1 MSALFVP
8 SPLGALLLREDA
20 GRLAEVAFV
29 SPNFSPETPFEQ
41 ELAAARRFDAQ
52 PLAAARLNAV
62 DVKTQPLAAARLN
75 AVNVL
80 TPESLGAPKTP
91 PILRRAAAQLAEYF
105 AGTRTRFDLPLAPVG
120 TEFQRRVWV
129 ATSAIPF
136 GETATYG
143 EIARKI
149 GVPNGSRAVGGALNR
164 NPICIVVPCHR
175 VVGSSGK
182 LTGYDGGVDRKAFL
196 LTLERPEPP
205 RLF

>member
-1 MSALFVP
+1 MSVLFVP
-8 SPLGALLLREDA
+8 SPVGALLLREVA
-20 GRLAEVAFV
+20 GKVAEVAFV
-29 SPNFSPETPFEQ
+29 SPTFSPETPFEQ
-41 ELAAARRFDAQ
+41 ELDAANFNAQ
-52 PLAAARLNAV
+52 PFADARLNAA
-62 DVKTQPLAAARLN
+62 D
-75 AVNVL
+75 VL
-80 TPESLGAPKTP
+80 TPESLDAPETP

-105 AGTRTRFDLPLAPVG
+105 AGTRTRFDLPLASVG
-120 TEFQRRVWV
+120 TEFQRRVWA
-129 ATSAIPF
+129 ATSAITF

-196 LTLERPEPP
+196 LNLERGAAP

>member
-1 MSALFVP
+1 MSVLIVP
-8 SPLGALLLREDA
+8 SPVGALLLREIA
-20 GRLAEVAFV
+20 GKLAEVAFV
-29 SPNFSPETPFEQ
+29 SPTFSPETPFEQ
-41 ELAAARRFDAQ
+41 ELANADLKAQ
-52 PLAAARLNAV
+52 PLTAARLNA
-62 DVKTQPLAAARLN
+62 DDAAP
-75 AVNVL
+75 
-80 TPESLGAPKTP
+80 PETP

-129 ATSAIPF
+129 ATSAIKF

-164 NPICIVVPCHR
+164 NPLAIVVPCHR

-196 LTLERPEPP
+196 LNLERGTAP

>member
-1 MSALFVP
+1 MNVLIVP
-8 SPLGALLLREDA
+8 SPVGALLLREDA
-20 GRLAEVAFV
+20 GKLAEVAFV
-29 SPNFSPETPFEQ
+29 SPTFSPETPFEQ
-41 ELAAARRFDAQ
+41 ELAAANFNAQ
-52 PLAAARLNAV
+52 PFIDARLNAV
-62 DVKTQPLAAARLN
+62 A
-75 AVNVL
+75 VL
-80 TPESLGAPKTP
+80 TPEALDSPETP

-105 AGTRTRFDLPLAPVG
+105 AGTRPRFDLPLAPVG
-120 TEFQRRVWV
+120 TEFQRRVWA

-149 GVPNGSRAVGGALNR
+149 GAPNAARAVGGALNR
-164 NPICIVVPCHR
+164 NPLAIVVPCHR

>member
-1 MSALFVP
+1 MSVLIVP
-8 SPLGALLLREDA
+8 SPVGALLLREIA
-20 GRLAEVAFV
+20 GKLAEVAFV
-29 SPNFSPETPFEQ
+29 SPTFSPERPFEQ
-41 ELAAARRFDAQ
+41 ELAAARRFNAQ
-52 PLAAARLNAV
+52 PL
-62 DVKTQPLAAARLN
+62 TAARLN

-105 AGTRTRFDLPLAPVG
+105 AGTRTRFDLPLAPIG
-120 TEFQRRVWV
+120 TEFQRRVWA

-149 GVPNGSRAVGGALNR
+149 GAPNGSRAVGGALNR

-196 LTLERPEPP
+196 LNLERPEPP

>member
-1 MSALFVP
+1 LNVLIVP

-20 GRLAEVAFV
+20 GKLAEVAFL
-29 SPNFSPETPFEQ
+29 SPTFSPETSFEQ
-41 ELAAARRFDAQ
+41 ELAAANFNA
-52 PLAAARLNAV
+52 LTIAAARLNA
-62 DVKTQPLAAARLN
+62 DDA
-75 AVNVL
+75 
-80 TPESLGAPKTP
+80 TPPETP

-105 AGTRTRFDLPLAPVG
+105 AGTRPRFDLPLAPVG
-120 TEFQRRVWV
+120 TEFQRRVWT

-164 NPICIVVPCHR
+164 NPLAIVVPCHR
-175 VVGSSGK
+175 VVGSSGR

-196 LTLERPEPP
+196 LTLERGTAP

>member
-8 SPLGALLLREDA
+8 SPLGALLLREEA

-29 SPNFSPETPFEQ
+29 SPTFSPETPFEQ

-52 PLAAARLNAV
+52 PLAVARLNDDA
-62 DVKTQPLAAARLN
+62 
-75 AVNVL
+75 
-80 TPESLGAPKTP
+80 TPPETP

-105 AGTRTRFDLPLAPVG
+105 AGTRTRFDLPLAPIG
-120 TEFQRRVWV
+120 TEFQRRVWA
-129 ATSAIPF
+129 ATSAIKF

-175 VVGSSGK
+175 VVGSAGK

-196 LTLERPEPP
+196 LNLERGTAP

>member
-1 MSALFVP
+1 MSVLVVP
-8 SPLGALLLREDA
+8 SPVGALLLREIA
-20 GRLAEVAFV
+20 GKLAEVAFL
-29 SPNFSPETPFEQ
+29 SPTFSPETPFEQ

-52 PLAAARLNAV
+52 PLAAARLNAN
-62 DVKTQPLAAARLN
+62 DAAP
-75 AVNVL
+75 
-80 TPESLGAPKTP
+80 PETP

-120 TEFQRRVWV
+120 TEFQRRVWA
-129 ATSAIPF
+129 ATSAIKF

-149 GVPNGSRAVGGALNR
+149 GAPNGSRAVGGALNR
-164 NPICIVVPCHR
+164 NPLAIVVPCHR

-196 LTLERPEPP
+196 LTFERPEPP

>member
-1 MSALFVP
+1 MNVLIVP
-8 SPLGALLLREDA
+8 SPLGALLLREEG
-20 GRLAEVAFV
+20 GRLAEVAFL
-29 SPNFSPETPFEQ
+29 SPTFSPETPFES
-41 ELAAARRFDAQ
+41 ELAAARRLDAQ
-52 PLAAARLNAV
+52 PFAAARLNAV
-62 DVKTQPLAAARLN
+62 DVKTQPFAAARLN
-75 AVNVL
+75 ADDAPP
-80 TPESLGAPKTP
+80 PETP

-129 ATSAIPF
+129 ATSAIKF

-149 GVPNGSRAVGGALNR
+149 GAPNAARAVGGALNR

-196 LTLERPEPP
+196 LNLERPEPP

>member
-1 MSALFVP
+1 MNVLIVP
-8 SPLGALLLREDA
+8 SPVGALLLREVA
-20 GRLAEVAFV
+20 GKLAEVAFV
-29 SPNFSPETPFEQ
+29 SPTFSPETPFEQ
-41 ELAAARRFDAQ
+41 ELAAAQ
-52 PLAAARLNAV
+52 PFADARLNAA
-62 DVKTQPLAAARLN
+62 D
-75 AVNVL
+75 VL
-80 TPESLGAPKTP
+80 TPESLDAPETP

-105 AGTRTRFDLPLAPVG
+105 AGTRPRFDLPLASVG
-120 TEFQRRVWV
+120 TEFQRRVWA
-129 ATSAIPF
+129 ATSAITF

-164 NPICIVVPCHR
+164 NPLAIVVPCHR

-196 LTLERPEPP
+196 ITLERPEPP

>member
-1 MSALFVP
+1 M
-8 SPLGALLLREDA
+8 
-20 GRLAEVAFV
+20 
-29 SPNFSPETPFEQ
+29 SPETSFEQ
-41 ELAAARRFDAQ
+41 ELAAANFNASTI
-52 PLAAARLNAV
+52 AVARLNA
-62 DVKTQPLAAARLN
+62 DDA
-75 AVNVL
+75 
-80 TPESLGAPKTP
+80 TP

-105 AGTRTRFDLPLAPVG
+105 AGTRPRFDLPLAPVG
-120 TEFQRRVWV
+120 TDFQRRVWA

-164 NPICIVVPCHR
+164 NPLAIVVPCHR
-175 VVGSSGK
+175 VVGSAGK

>member
-1 MSALFVP
+1 MNALFVP
-8 SPLGALLLREDA
+8 SPVGALLLREVA
-20 GRLAEVAFV
+20 GKLAEVAFV
-29 SPNFSPETPFEQ
+29 SPTFSPETPFEQ
-41 ELAAARRFDAQ
+41 ELADAQ
-52 PLAAARLNAV
+52 PFTDVRLSAVAA
-62 DVKTQPLAAARLN
+62 
-75 AVNVL
+75 L
-80 TPESLGAPKTP
+80 TPEALDASKVP

-105 AGTRTRFDLPLAPVG
+105 AGTRPRFDLPLAPIG
-120 TEFQRRVWV
+120 TEFQRRVWA
-129 ATSAIPF
+129 ATSAIKF

-149 GVPNGSRAVGGALNR
+149 GVPNAARAVGGALNR
-164 NPICIVVPCHR
+164 NPLAIVVPCHR

>member
-1 MSALFVP
+1 MNVLIVP
-8 SPLGALLLREDA
+8 SPVGALLLRENA
-20 GRLAEVAFV
+20 GKLAEVAFL
-29 SPNFSPETPFEQ
+29 SPTFSPETSFEQ
-41 ELAAARRFDAQ
+41 ELAAANFNAQ
-52 PLAAARLNAV
+52 PVVDARLNAV
-62 DVKTQPLAAARLN
+62 A
-75 AVNVL
+75 VL
-80 TPESLGAPKTP
+80 TPEALDSPETP

-105 AGTRTRFDLPLAPVG
+105 AGTRPRFDLPLATVG
-120 TEFQRRVWV
+120 TEFQRRVWA

-182 LTGYDGGVDRKAFL
+182 LTGYDGGVDRKAL
-196 LTLERPEPP
+196 LLNLERGTAP

>member
-1 MSALFVP
+1 MNVLIVP
-8 SPLGALLLREDA
+8 SPVGALLLREGAD
-20 GRLAEVAFV
+20 RLAEVAFV
-29 SPNFSPETPFEQ
+29 SPTFSPETPFEQ
-41 ELAAARRFDAQ
+41 ELAAAQ
-52 PLAAARLNAV
+52 PFADARLNAA
-62 DVKTQPLAAARLN
+62 D
-75 AVNVL
+75 VL
-80 TPESLGAPKTP
+80 TSETLDAPEAP

-120 TEFQRRVWV
+120 TEFQRRVWA
-129 ATSAIPF
+129 ATSAIKF

-149 GVPNGSRAVGGALNR
+149 GAPNAARAVGGALNR

-175 VVGSSGK
+175 VVGSAGR

-196 LTLERPEPP
+196 LNLERGTGP

>member
-1 MSALFVP
+1 MSVVLIVP
-8 SPLGALLLREDA
+8 SPVGALLLREEA
-20 GRLAEVAFV
+20 GFLAEVAFL
-29 SPNFSPETPFEQ
+29 SPSFSPETPFEQ
-41 ELAAARRFDAQ
+41 ELAAARLDA
-52 PLAAARLNAV
+52 PTLADA
-62 DVKTQPLAAARLN
+62 
-75 AVNVL
+75 VL
-80 TPESLGAPKTP
+80 TPETLDSPETP

-120 TEFQRRVWV
+120 TDFRRRVWD
-129 ATSAIPF
+129 ATAAIPF

-164 NPICIVVPCHR
+164 NPLAIVVPCHR